1 MRAMG
6 YFFVTRV
13 ATGRY
18 DFFSS
23 AIIYTIMKNGI
34 LSRVETEIAK
44 YKRDHRGDVPLFILV
59 SPHEAD
65 ILTEEVRKAAGYSAD
80 TLVTTHKGI
89 KITKYDSLNKGEILL
104 TNELPET
111 SS

>member
-1 MRAMG
+1 ME
-6 YFFVTRV
+6 
-13 ATGRY
+13 
-18 DFFSS
+18 
-23 AIIYTIMKNGI
+23 NGI
-34 LSRVETEIAK
+34 LSRVETEIVN
-44 YKRDHRGDVPLFILV
+44 YKKAHRGDDPLFILI

-65 ILTEEVRKAAGYSAD
+65 ILTEEIRKAAGYSAD

-89 KITKYDSLNKGEILL
+89 KITKYDALNKGEMLL